1 MKKLWRKK
9 EKENEKKKK
18 KERIKKRTHK
28 KGKENKEI
36 QREESVLKKKNIQ
49 QNSKFSLFVFYSLK
63 RSKGIKKNL
72 ITRNKNERKYNEK
85 EKKDQV

>member
-1 MKKLWRKK
+1 MKKERERKWK
-9 EKENEKKKK
+9 EEKK
-18 KERIKKRTHK
+18 KERIKKRKHK